1 MEDYKNVGLIILI
14 SLGPLAVVAFF
25 VYQLIK
31 SRKMKLDAPPDFSSL
46 DDEKL
51 FDPETGKYFT
61 LEEAE
66 SGRIIFPDE
75 LIFFFEWVC
84 SRPIEL
90 E

>member
-66 SGRIIFPDE
+66 SGLF
-75 LIFFFEWVC
+75 
-84 SRPIEL
+84 SAN
-90 E
+90 